1 MIVCGEPPID
11 QIPFYESQDPSRY
24 KVNPMNKTSWLV
36 VAVACVIAVSLRLMA
51 LPWINFSAMGAL
63 AILCGAVVRPAWLG
77 LLIPLGCRVLTDCVI
92 ESRTG
97 YGFYG
102 SWMFD
107 YAAYVTIFTIGRW
120 LRPSNMRSAFGTG
133 LVAAAAFFVIS
144 NLGVWCMPQDG
155 GQFLYPRTLAGLATC
170 FVNAIPFARGTVAGD
185 IGFSMVFFGALQLL
199 AVTSPDKATATKT
212 ASAEV

>member
-1 MIVCGEPPID
+1 M
-11 QIPFYESQDPSRY
+11 
-24 KVNPMNKTSWLV
+24 NPMNKTTWFV
-36 VAVACVIAVSLRLMA
+36 VTAACVIAVSLRLMA
-51 LPWINFSAMGAL
+51 LPLINFSAMGAL
-63 AILCGAVVRPAWLG
+63 AILCGAAVRPAWLG

-107 YAAYVTIFTIGRW
+107 YAAYVAIFAIGRS
-120 LRPSNMRSAFGTG
+120 LRPSNMLSAFGTG
-133 LVAAAAFFVIS
+133 LVAAAAFFLVS
-144 NLGVWCMPQDG
+144 NFGVWCMPQDG

-170 FVNAIPFARGTVAGD
+170 FVNAIPFARGTFAGD
-185 IGFSMVFFGALQLL
+185 VGFSVVFIGALQLL
-199 AVTSPDKATATKT
+199 AVTSTSKETATKT

>member
-1 MIVCGEPPID
+1 
-11 QIPFYESQDPSRY
+11 
-24 KVNPMNKTSWLV
+24 MNKTSWLV
-36 VAVACVIAVSLRLMA
+36 VAAACVIAVSLRLMA

-120 LRPSNMRSAFGTG
+120 LRPSNTLSAFGAG
-133 LVAAAAFFVIS
+133 LMAAAAFFVIS
-144 NLGVWCMPQDG
+144 NFGVWCMPQDG

-170 FVNAIPFARGTVAGD
+170 FVKAIPFARGTFAGD
-185 IGFSMVFFGALQLL
+185 VGFSVVFLGALQLL
-199 AVTSPDKATATKT
+199 AVSLPSKATASDT
-212 ASAEV
+212 ASAKV

>member
-1 MIVCGEPPID
+1 
-11 QIPFYESQDPSRY
+11 
-24 KVNPMNKTSWLV
+24 MNKTSWLV
-36 VAVACVIAVSLRLMA
+36 VSVACMLAVSLRLMA
-51 LPWINFSAMGAL
+51 LPWFNFSAMGAL

-107 YAAYVTIFTIGRW
+107 YAAYVAIFALGRW
-120 LRPSNMRSAFGTG
+120 LRPSNMLSGFGTG
-133 LVAAAAFFVIS
+133 FVAAAAFFVIS
-144 NLGVWCMPQDG
+144 NFGVWCMPQDG

-170 FVNAIPFARGTVAGD
+170 FVNAIPFARGTFAGD
-185 IGFSMVFFGALQLL
+185 VGFSVVFFGALQML
-199 AVTSPDKATATKT
+199 AATSPCKDAAATNA
-212 ASAEV
+212 ASAEA

>member
-1 MIVCGEPPID
+1 
-11 QIPFYESQDPSRY
+11 
-24 KVNPMNKTSWLV
+24 MNKTFWLV
-36 VAVACVIAVSLRLMA
+36 VTAACVIAVSLRLMA

-107 YAAYVTIFTIGRW
+107 YAAYVAIFAIGRR
-120 LRPSNMRSAFGTG
+120 LRPSNMLLGFGTG
-133 LVAAAAFFVIS
+133 LMAAAAFFVIS
-144 NLGVWCMPQDG
+144 NFGVWCMPQDG

-170 FVNAIPFARGTVAGD
+170 FVNAVPFARGTFAGD
-185 IGFSMVFFGALQLL
+185 VGFSVVFFGALQML
-199 AVTSPDKATATKT
+199 AVASPVKDTAAAKTS
-212 ASAEV
+212 SAEV